1 MREMNKEPL
10 ISVIMGVYNDQ
21 RFLKE
26 AIESILC
33 QTYKNFEFIIC
44 NDCSAD
50 QSTKILEKYK

>member
-33 QTYKNFEFIIC
+33 QTIR
-44 NDCSAD
+44 
-50 QSTKILEKYK
+50 ILNLLYVMIVLRIKALRY

>member
-33 QTYKNFEFIIC
+33 QTYKNFELYVMIVLRIK
-44 NDCSAD
+44 A
-50 QSTKILEKYK
+50 LRY

>member
-50 QSTKILEKYK
+50 QSTKILIE

>member
-1 MREMNKEPL
+1 
-10 ISVIMGVYNDQ
+10 MGVYNDQ

-50 QSTKILEKYK
+50 QSTKILEKYKKLIIE

>member
-26 AIESILC
+26 AIDLFFVKPLRILNLL
-33 QTYKNFEFIIC
+33 YVMIVLRIK
-44 NDCSAD
+44 A
-50 QSTKILEKYK
+50 LRY